1 MIEVILI
8 IVLAAIF
15 IILLKRLP
23 EVKLDSDLQQQSGA
37 AVNVPAEPVIMT
49 TKPVFGE
56 KIGKLWEQAEEEFE
70 RKNFSRAEKLYLRIA
85 ATDPK
90 NPKLYGRLGVIYLEQ
105 KNFLDAK
112 EAFSEA
118 VKREPQNAL
127 WYNNL
132 GLALYNLKRF
142 SESIEA
148 YRKSVAIDN
157 TKAIRFFNL
166 GLVYE
171 ALGESKK
178 ALRVYER
185 AAVIEPDNLEFQ
197 NLVLRIKGEMKK
209 K

>member
-8 IVLAAIF
+8 IALSTIF

-23 EVKLDSDLQQQSGA
+23 EVKLDSDLQQQFEVS
-37 AVNVPAEPVIMT
+37 VKVPSEPVIIT
-49 TKPVFGE
+49 AKPVFRK
-56 KIGKLWEQAEEEFE
+56 KIEKLWEQAEEEFE
-70 RKNFSRAEKLYLRIA
+70 RKNFTKAEKLYLRIV

-118 VKREPQNAL
+118 VKRKPGNAF

-142 SESIEA
+142 SESIDA
-148 YRKSVAIDN
+148 YKKSVAIDN
-157 TKAIRFFNL
+157 TKAVRFFNL

-178 ALRVYER
+178 ALRAYER
-185 AAVIEPDNLEFQ
+185 AATIEPDNLEFQ
-197 NLVLRIKGEMKK
+197 NLVARIKSEMKK